1 MCYFRSKLLRF
12 NYLKNK
18 AKLDPKQISTS
29 EMEIIRRKAIAAN
42 IVAPSYMLLG
52 LLDTPQVAATTFY
65 ENPGEQKKLSK
76 STKFIFNNK
85 NVV

>member
-52 LLDTPQVAATTFY
+52 LLDTPQVAATFY
-65 ENPGEQKKLSK
+65 ENPVEQKKLSK

>member
-65 ENPGEQKKLSK
+65 ENPVEQKKTIK
-76 STKFIFNNK
+76 VNKIFNNK

>member
-1 MCYFRSKLLRF
+1 M
-12 NYLKNK
+12 
-18 AKLDPKQISTS
+18 DPKQISTS

-65 ENPGEQKKLSK
+65 ENPVEQKKTIK
-76 STKFIFNNK
+76 VNK
-85 NVV
+85 IYF